1 MRIAIFTDI
10 YAPWSVGGIATSVK
24 AQKEALEKL
33 GHKVTVF
40 CPGFDAR
47 EKNVVTVP
55 SFKHFKVNGA
65 VVGKMPPEIERFVE
79 ERYPDF
85 NKFDVVHVNHELPCS
100 VAGVHLAQKFDV
112 PLVQTMHG
120 REDMAI
126 DFNIPHPWKTVAATY
141 LNHLHAKYLPHAE
154 KVKKDK
160 YQAPTR
166 ARAKIWEMMVNH
178 ANNADVVVTPSR
190 HFGNKLEHYGVSR
203 PMRTVSN
210 ALSDELMEM
219 KFEERKLEDG
229 AVLKMVWNS
238 RVSKEKRIMPFL
250 RAVAELKRPY
260 ILYVYGNGNELKKAR
275 KFAEK
280 KGLKVKFYGERKREQ
295 ILKKMAEAHL
305 GVMASYNFDTQG
317 MTLLEAEAMG
327 LPVFFCD
334 PDMMEVVPEGSYV
347 LAGGPEAEAMAMA
360 LDNMPA
366 ERVEKMSKKML
377 KNREKV
383 AQSVQVK
390 NLEKVYREAVRE
402 HKSRE
407 ATCKAAQQS

>member
-100 VAGVHLAQKFDV
+100 VAGIRLAQKFDV

-126 DFNIPHPWKTVAATY
+126 DFNVPHPWKNISAAY
-141 LNHLHAKYLPHAE
+141 LNHLHTKYLPHAE
-154 KVKKDK
+154 RVKKDK
-160 YQAPTR
+160 YQAPTK

-178 ANNADVVVTPSR
+178 ANYADVVVTPSR
-190 HFGNKLEHYGVSR
+190 HFGNKLEHYGVLR
-203 PMRTVSN
+203 PIRTVSN
-210 ALSDELMEM
+210 AVPDELVEM
-219 KFEERKLEDG
+219 DFEERVLEDG
-229 AVLKMVWNS
+229 AVLKMVWSS

-250 RAVAELKRPY
+250 RAVAMLRRPY
-260 ILYVYGNGNELKKAR
+260 ILYVYGDGNELKKAK

-280 KGLKVKFYGERKREQ
+280 HRLKVKFYGQRKREQ

-317 MTLLEAEAMG
+317 MTLLEAEAVG

-360 LDNMPA
+360 LENLPA
-366 ERVEKMSKKML
+366 DKIQKMSRKML

-383 AQSVQVK
+383 SQGVQVK
-390 NLEKVYREAVRE
+390 NLEKVYREAMRE
-402 HKSRE
+402 HKARS
-407 ATCKAAQQS
+407 

>member
-40 CPGFDAR
+40 CPGFDAH

-55 SFKHFKVNGA
+55 SFKHFRVNGA
-65 VVGKMPPEIERFVE
+65 VVGKMPPEIERFIE
-79 ERYPDF
+79 TQHPDF

-100 VAGVHLAQKFDV
+100 VAGIRLAQKFDV

-120 REDMAI
+120 REDVAVAS
-126 DFNIPHPWKTVAATY
+126 NIPHPWKTLSAIY
-141 LNHLHAKYLPHAE
+141 LDHLHAKYLPHTE

-160 YQAPTR
+160 YQAPTTAR
-166 ARAKIWEMMVNH
+166 ARIWEVMVNH
-178 ANNADVVVTPSR
+178 ANNADIVVTPSQ

-203 PMRTVSN
+203 PIQTVSN
-210 ALSDELMEM
+210 AVPDEYSEME
-219 KFEERKLEDG
+219 FVERKLEDG
-229 AVLKMVWNS
+229 DVLKMIWHS

-250 RAVAELKRPY
+250 RALAELKRPY
-260 ILYVYGNGNELKKAR
+260 IAYIFSDGNELKKAK
-275 KFAEK
+275 KFAK
-280 KGLKVKFYGERKREQ
+280 KHKLKVKFYGQKSRTQ
-295 ILKKMAEAHL
+295 ILKKMAECHL

-317 MTLLEAEAMG
+317 MTLLEAEAAG

-360 LDNMPA
+360 LDSMPA
-366 ERVEKMSKKML
+366 EKVEKMSKKML
-377 KNREKV
+377 RNREKV
-383 AQSVQVK
+383 FQGVQVK
-390 NLEKVYREAVRE
+390 NLEKVYREAIKT
-402 HKSRE
+402 KS
-407 ATCKAAQQS
+407 ATDTKPAAK